1 MDPEVTFALEKKIET
16 CEKKYYKP
24 FFQIQQQPPP
34 MTHEVKAIRQL
45 ILVN

>member
-24 FFQIQQQPPP
+24 LLSNSTTTPQ
-34 MTHEVKAIRQL
+34 
-45 ILVN
+45 